1 MCIKQQSRLTL
12 LTHLRCIEHTS
23 PEKAPAKATLL
34 HAPLVRR
41 NVNVDR
47 GSLVSRRDPRFSR
60 NIGAGGSPIYRKIG
74 DGVPNFTEN
83 WGRGSLISWDP
94 QFYVTPVLQPFC
106 RLLVPAL

>member
-23 PEKAPAKATLL
+23 PEKAPAKVTLL

-74 DGVPNFTEN
+74 DGVLGTGVPNFM
-83 WGRGSLISWDP
+83 GSPIIRDTGTTAIL
-94 QFYVTPVLQPFC
+94 
-106 RLLVPAL
+106 